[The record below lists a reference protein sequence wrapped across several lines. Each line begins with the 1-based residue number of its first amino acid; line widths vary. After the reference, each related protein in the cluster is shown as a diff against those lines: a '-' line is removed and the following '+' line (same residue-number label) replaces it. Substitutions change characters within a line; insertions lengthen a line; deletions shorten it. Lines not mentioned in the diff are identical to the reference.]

1 MRCLQR
7 RARAPPCPRLRVGP
21 VHFVVGLDR
30 VRLRVLVVALA
41 LALVRAVV
49 AQAVDAL
56 KVPALLAGRT
66 DHGACCVALLQ
77 KPLREVAA
85 ALRRRGRG
93 EGRAATLVLGGDLAP
108 ARAPWADWC
117 PRGTGLR
124 AAYGG
129 GHACTTPSLPSSQAC
144 GGLSRG
150 ADRGGAG
157 AAAPSPPTSGGA
169 DRGGPGRGGRSG
181 AYAPVA
187 AAALP
192 PAPAAAGPANAD
204 PRIKKH

>member
-1 MRCLQR
+1 MRGPQR

-117 PRGTGLR
+117 PGGTGLR

-129 GHACTTPSLPSSQAC
+129 GHACTTPSLPASQAC

-150 ADRGGAG
+150 GRGGRSGALAPDIGRGGPGRGGAG
-157 AAAPSPPTSGGA
+157 AAAPMLLS
-169 DRGGPGRGGRSG
+169 R
-181 AYAPVA
+181 
-187 AAALP
+187 LP
-192 PAPAAAGPANAD
+192 PCPL
-204 PRIKKH
+204 PRPPRGQLMLTRASKNIDNGG